1 MKKKIAILGST
12 GSIGESALQLIS
24 NNNFEIVLLT
34 AKKNYKKILKQ
45 AKIFNVKNLIITDFK
60 YYQKSLL
67 MNKNKQI
74 KIYNT
79 FDDFNK
85 IIKKRLDY
93 VMSSISGIDGL
104 KPTFDIIKHT
114 KKIAIANKESIICA
128 WPILLN
134 ELNKNKTKFIP
145 VDSEH
150 FSIWS
155 EIKNINPKKINKV
168 YLTASGGPLLNQK
181 IKSFKNINLKT
192 VLNHP
197 NWKMGKKISVD
208 SATMMNKC
216 FEIIEAKNIF
226 DLNYNKLDFIIH
238 PLSYIHAIIVY
249 NNGISKI
256 IAHDT
261 TMKIPIFNTIYPN
274 NEIYTK
280 LKNINFYKLN
290 KLNFMTIKKSR
301 FPIISFLKIMPKKFS
316 LFETVVVS
324 INDAIV
330 NKFLLNKIKFA
341 DISKLFLN
349 LIDRKEF
356 KKYKKNLPTN
366 IDQIIDLNNSIFNT
380 VSNLIDAKKIK

>member
-12 GSIGESALQLIS
+12 GSIGESALQLTS

-34 AKKNYKKILKQ
+34 AKKNYKKLLKQ

-85 IIKKRLDY
+85 IIKKKLDY

-104 KPTFDIIKHT
+104 KPTFDIIKYT

-181 IKSFKNINLKT
+181 IKSFKNINLKA

-226 DLNYNKLDFIIH
+226 DLNYDKLDFIIH

-261 TMKIPIFNTIYPN
+261 TMKIPIFNTIYPD

-316 LFETVVVS
+316 LFETVVIS

-366 IDQIIDLNNSIFNT
+366 IDQIISLNNSIFNT